1 LRIHARGKNTGLE
14 RNLEKQLPIY
24 QAANDAKN
32 GIKVIRAVFNASAMA
47 CRVVAPSLQ
56 IALMVGAKSAAR
68 SDARFRLSAAPRCCT
83 SRLIVTGC
91 PSLERMRRPPRTEPK
106 P

>member
-32 GIKVIRAVFNASAMA
+32 GIKVIVYFSRAEKL
-47 CRVVAPSLQ
+47 RVWCFEKAE
-56 IALMVGAKSAAR
+56 IARA
-68 SDARFRLSAAPRCCT
+68 
-83 SRLIVTGC
+83 
-91 PSLERMRRPPRTEPK
+91 
-106 P
+106 